1 MVVISCTAGTGA
13 TIGAGADTTG
23 AGADTTATGADTTAG
38 ADTTGAG
45 AAGWCVSMV
54 VE

>member
-1 MVVISCTAGTGA
+1 MVVISCTAGAGA

-23 AGADTTATGADTTAG
+23 ADTTAAG

-45 AAGWCVSMV
+45 ADTTGADGWCVSMV